1 VVSVIDNLTWLFT
14 YSYAHSNSPSSYKA
28 NVIKHSHRRILL
40 LFVPIT
46 LVSTP
51 LGQLVSAYVPTK
63 VVQAVAG
70 VLVTLVGSREI
81 YTKREWFGSF
91 CVSEKNKNSE
101 SDEEEGAEEEKDTG
115 EDVESVKVDT
125 EEHVNDKG
133 DDKFE
138 ENPEPEPEEVEKEAV
153 AAEKSRNDSATGEKV
168 VLSDPSIGFALG
180 VSHISN
186 HEEKEVEEVPS
197 ATGEEEQVKI
207 GLNKATFYTL
217 IAGGTSG
224 KSVFILFEF
233 MCSI

>member
-1 VVSVIDNLTWLFT
+1 M
-14 YSYAHSNSPSSYKA
+14 
-28 NVIKHSHRRILL
+28 
-40 LFVPIT
+40 
-46 LVSTP
+46 
-51 LGQLVSAYVPTK
+51 
-63 VVQAVAG
+63 
-70 VLVTLVGSREI
+70 
-81 YTKREWFGSF
+81 KRDWFHSF
-91 CVSEKNKNSE
+91 CVREKNKNSE
-101 SDEEEGAEEEKDTG
+101 SDEEEGSEEEKNTG

-153 AAEKSRNDSATGEKV
+153 AAEKSTNDSATGEKEKV

-197 ATGEEEQVKI
+197 ATGEEEKVKI

-217 IAGGTSG
+217 IAGGASG

>member
-1 VVSVIDNLTWLFT
+1 
-14 YSYAHSNSPSSYKA
+14 
-28 NVIKHSHRRILL
+28 
-40 LFVPIT
+40 
-46 LVSTP
+46 
-51 LGQLVSAYVPTK
+51 LVSAYVPTK

-101 SDEEEGAEEEKDTG
+101 SDEEEGTEEEKDTG
-115 EDVESVKVDT
+115 VDVESVKVDT

-138 ENPEPEPEEVEKEAV
+138 ENPEPEPEPEPEEVEKEAV

-197 ATGEEEQVKI
+197 ATDLREEQVKI

-217 IAGGTSG
+217 IAGGASG
-224 KSVFILFEF
+224 KSPCLYCLNSCVQYEVSVI
-233 MCSI
+233 